1 MSKYAIY
8 YKNTNY
14 AHTKKLFKN
23 IFFLP
28 ISKLIIYQT
37 E

>member
-1 MSKYAIY
+1 MQFTI
-8 YKNTNY
+8 KNTNY

-28 ISKLIIYQT
+28 ISKLIIY
-37 E
+37 